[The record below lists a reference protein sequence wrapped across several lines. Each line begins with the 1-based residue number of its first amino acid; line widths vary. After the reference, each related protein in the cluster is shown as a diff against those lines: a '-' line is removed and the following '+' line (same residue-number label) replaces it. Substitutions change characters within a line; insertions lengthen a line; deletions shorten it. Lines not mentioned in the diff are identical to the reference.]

1 MIQSP
6 LSRWIDTALAIAYP
20 EQCQLCEQHSATA
33 AQGYVCR
40 SCQKSLRPT
49 KPPWCHQCGLPVSAN
64 QPPDAPCLNCRE
76 TDRQFHQARA
86 AFTAQG
92 PMREIIHRYKY
103 DQHEFFEPLLKQCCL
118 QATLP
123 SPTTYTALIP
133 IPLHPT
139 KERERG
145 FNQADRLAAFFAK
158 LFDIPINAGLLKR
171 VRFTETQTHLSRSQ
185 RLRNLRGAFVC
196 SNSTCEGRFLLIDD
210 VMTTGAT
217 ASAAA
222 HALKKA
228 GAQQVDVLTLAR
240 ALPF

>member
-1 MIQSP
+1 MSHSP
-6 LSRWIDTALAIAYP
+6 LTRWIDAALAIAYP
-20 EQCQLCEQHSATA
+20 EQCQLCEQYSAAVT
-33 AQGYVCR
+33 QGYVCR
-40 SCQKSLRPT
+40 SCHKSLRPT
-49 KPPWCHQCGLPVSAN
+49 KPPLCQKCGLPVNAN
-64 QPPDAPCLNCRE
+64 PQPNAPCLNCRDADWE
-76 TDRQFHQARA
+76 FNQVRA

-103 DQHEFFEPLLKQCCL
+103 DQHEFFESILKQCCL

-133 IPLHPT
+133 IPLHPI

-145 FNQADRLAAFFAK
+145 FNQADRMSAFFAE

-196 SNSTCEGRFLLIDD
+196 SNSTHQGRFLLIDD

-217 ASAAA
+217 ANAAA

>member
-1 MIQSP
+1 MPIMSKIIAPNKTTLVPPVWSP
-6 LSRWIDTALAIAYP
+6 RERKPTAGCP
-20 EQCQLCEQHSATA
+20 VPQLP
-33 AQGYVCR
+33 G
-40 SCQKSLRPT
+40 
-49 KPPWCHQCGLPVSAN
+49 
-64 QPPDAPCLNCRE
+64 

-145 FNQADRLAAFFAK
+145 FNQADRLAAFFAE
-158 LFDIPINAGLLKR
+158 LFDIPINADLLKR
-171 VRFTETQTHLSRSQ
+171 VRFTETQTHLSRPNVS
-185 RLRNLRGAFVC
+185 
-196 SNSTCEGRFLLIDD
+196 
-210 VMTTGAT
+210 AT
-217 ASAAA
+217 SAAHSFA
-222 HALKKA
+222 RIARAKA
-228 GAQQVDVLTLAR
+228 G
-240 ALPF
+240 FC